1 MNDPLQNGNALG
13 RLKAHLA
20 ENQYPLN
27 SRMPSERALSR
38 ELGVNR
44 TALRKALD
52 ELEADGQIWRH
63 VGRGTFIG
71 SRPVENT
78 NDVSFIASRTNPAD
92 VMQTRLIIEPELA
105 RLAALH
111 TTSADIRKMEQ
122 CIRKTKAARE
132 WRLYE
137 AWDNNFHRSI
147 AAAARNRLLL
157 TLFDTLNTVRR
168 AVVWGRRRT
177 TSLGPSLEHH
187 SFSEH
192 DALLAAITDRDAD
205 LAAQRMRQHLG
216 TVGNNLLELHGVGG
230 LNEDRKGRR

>member
-1 MNDPLQNGNALG
+1 MNFPRQTGDALG

-27 SRMPSERALSR
+27 SRMPSERDLCR
-38 ELGVNR
+38 ELGVKR

-111 TTSADIRKMEQ
+111 ATSADIRVMEQ
-122 CIRKTKAARE
+122 CIRKTKTARE

-137 AWDNNFHRSI
+137 AWDNNFHRAI
-147 AAAARNRLLL
+147 AAAARNKIRL

-177 TSLGPSLEHH
+177 ARLGPDLKHH

-192 DALLAAITDRDAD
+192 DAIIAAIADRDMD
-205 LAAQRMRQHLG
+205 LAAKRMRQHLSA
-216 TVGNNLLELHGVGG
+216 VGKNLLDSMDSGA
-230 LNEDRKGRR
+230 

>member
-1 MNDPLQNGNALG
+1 MNIPLQTGDTLG
-13 RLKAHLA
+13 KLKAHLE

-27 SRMPSERALSR
+27 SRMPSERDLCR
-38 ELGVNR
+38 ELGVKR

-52 ELEADGQIWRH
+52 ELEANGQIWRH

-111 TTSADIRKMEQ
+111 ATSADIRVMEQ

-137 AWDNNFHRSI
+137 AWDNNFHRAI
-147 AAAARNRLLL
+147 AAAARNKLLL

-177 TSLGPSLEHH
+177 TRLGPDFKHH

-192 DALLAAITDRDAD
+192 DAIIAAIAERDMD
-205 LAAQRMRQHLG
+205 LAVKRMRQHLS
-216 TVGNNLLELHGVGG
+216 TVDKNLLGSMDSGA
-230 LNEDRKGRR
+230 

>member
-1 MNDPLQNGNALG
+1 MNVSLKTGDALG
-13 RLKAHLA
+13 KLKAHLE

-27 SRMPSERALSR
+27 SRMPSERDLCR
-38 ELGVNR
+38 ELGVKR

-52 ELEADGQIWRH
+52 ELEANGQIWRH

-111 TTSADIRKMEQ
+111 ATSADIRVMEQ

-137 AWDNNFHRSI
+137 AWDNNFHRAI
-147 AAAARNRLLL
+147 AAAARNKLLL

-177 TSLGPSLEHH
+177 TRLGPDFKHH

-192 DALLAAITDRDAD
+192 DVIIAAIAERDMD
-205 LAAQRMRQHLG
+205 LAAKRMRQHLS
-216 TVGNNLLELHGVGG
+216 TVDKNLLGSMDSGA
-230 LNEDRKGRR
+230 

>member
-1 MNDPLQNGNALG
+1 MNVSLQNGDVLG

-20 ENQYPLN
+20 ENEYPLN
-27 SRMPSERALSR
+27 SRMPSERDLSR

-78 NDVSFIASRTNPAD
+78 NDVSFIASQTNPAD

-105 RLAALH
+105 RLAAMH
-111 TTSADIRKMEQ
+111 ATSADIRKMEQ

-168 AVVWGRRRT
+168 TVVWGRRRT
-177 TSLGPSLEHH
+177 TSLGPSLKHH

-192 DALLAAITDRDAD
+192 DALLAAIAERDVD

-216 TVGNNLLELHGVGG
+216 TVGNNLIELHGLGG
-230 LNEDRKGRR
+230 G

>member
-1 MNDPLQNGNALG
+1 MNISRQTSDALG
-13 RLKAHLA
+13 KLKAHLA

-27 SRMPSERALSR
+27 SRMPSERDLCL
-38 ELGVNR
+38 ELEVKR

-71 SRPVENT
+71 SRPVEDT

-92 VMQTRLIIEPELA
+92 VIQTRLIFEPELA
-105 RLAALH
+105 RLAARNA
-111 TTSADIRKMEQ
+111 TSADIRVMEQ

-137 AWDNNFHRSI
+137 AWDNNFHRAI
-147 AAAARNRLLL
+147 AAAARNNLLL

-177 TSLGPSLEHH
+177 TRLGPDLSHH

-192 DALLAAITDRDAD
+192 DVILAAIAERDMD
-205 LAAQRMRQHLG
+205 LAAKSMRQHLG
-216 TVGNNLLELHGVGG
+216 TVGRKLHDSMEAGA
-230 LNEDRKGRR
+230 RGRI

>member
-1 MNDPLQNGNALG
+1 MPRQNGDALG
-13 RLKAHLA
+13 KLKTHLA
-20 ENQYPLN
+20 LNQYPLN
-27 SRMPSERALSR
+27 SRLPSERNLCQ
-38 ELGVNR
+38 ELGVKR

-111 TTSADIRKMEQ
+111 ATSADIREMEK
-122 CIRKTKAARE
+122 CIRKSKAARE

-137 AWDNNFHRSI
+137 AWDNNLHRAI

-177 TSLGPSLEHH
+177 TRLGPDLKHH

-192 DALLAAITDRDAD
+192 DAILAAIADRDMD
-205 LAAQRMRQHLG
+205 LAARRMRQHLS
-216 TVGNNLLELHGVGG
+216 TVGRNLLDSRDSGA
-230 LNEDRKGRR
+230 